1 MTALMADAEA
11 EAAFAA
17 DQPPSEEPA
26 DRHLIA
32 LIRALLATE
41 KAGGEARAAMPLG
54 GTFDL
59 VVTSDGMAAARA
71 LRAMDEVQGVTAGV
85 VRLPEPGLLLW
96 CVPPGTAAGWAGHPA
111 ALCVG
116 APYAVQLPGPG
127 AGSGPGPYWARPFA
141 AAQRVPP
148 GPLRALLTE
157 YRPPPPHDR
166 VAVSGLITISP
177 S

>member
-1 MTALMADAEA
+1 MADAET
-11 EAAFAA
+11 AA
-17 DQPPSEEPA
+17 DQPASEQE
-26 DRHLIA
+26 DRHLLA

-41 KAGGEARAAMPLG
+41 QAGGEARAALPLG

-59 VVTSDGMAAARA
+59 VVTCDGMAAARA

-85 VRLPEPGLLLW
+85 VRLPAPGLLLW
-96 CVPPGTAAGWAGHPA
+96 CVPPGTAAGWAWHPA

-116 APYAVQLPGPG
+116 APYAVPLPGPG
-127 AGSGPGPYWARPFA
+127 ADSGPGPYWARPFA

-148 GPLRALLTE
+148 GPLRALRALLTE
-157 YRPPPPHDR
+157 YGPPPPHDR
-166 VAVSGLITISP
+166 VAASGLITISP

>member
-1 MTALMADAEA
+1 MTALMAA
-11 EAAFAA
+11 AAFAA
-17 DQPPSEEPA
+17 DHPA
-26 DRHLIA
+26 SAEDEDRHLLA

-41 KAGGEARAAMPLG
+41 KAGGEARAAVPLG

-59 VVTSDGMAAARA
+59 VVTRDGMAAARA
-71 LRAMDEVQGVTAGV
+71 LRAMDAVQGITAGV

-148 GPLRALLTE
+148 G
-157 YRPPPPHDR
+157 
-166 VAVSGLITISP
+166 
-177 S
+177 

>member
-1 MTALMADAEA
+1 MTALTADPKAI
-11 EAAFAA
+11 AAIAA
-17 DQPPSEEPA
+17 DQPPYEEPA
-26 DRHLIA
+26 DRHLLA

-85 VRLPEPGLLLW
+85 VRLPAPGLLLW

-116 APYAVQLPGPG
+116 APYAVPLPGPG
-127 AGSGPGPYWARPFA
+127 ADSGPGPYWARPFA

-157 YRPPPPHDR
+157 YGPPPPHDR
-166 VAVSGLITISP
+166 VAASGLITISP

>member
-1 MTALMADAEA
+1 ML
-11 EAAFAA
+11 
-17 DQPPSEEPA
+17 
-26 DRHLIA
+26 A

-41 KAGGEARAAMPLG
+41 KTGGEARAAVPLG

-59 VVTSDGMAAARA
+59 VVTSDGMAAART
-71 LRAMDEVQGVTAGV
+71 LHGMDAVQGVTAGV
-85 VRLPEPGLLLW
+85 VRLPTPGLLLW
-96 CVPPGTAAGWAGHPA
+96 CVPPGTAADWTGHPA

-116 APYAVQLPGPG
+116 APYAVPLPGPG

-141 AAQRVPP
+141 AAQWVPP

-157 YRPPPPHDR
+157 YGPPPPHDR
-166 VAVSGLITISP
+166 VAASGLLSISP